1 MAFSYT
7 VFFIDMS
14 SVRWRSTAD
23 VANPRPRE
31 VGGACRRQVLAGART
46 QETVGGPN
54 GAQRSEFRRTAPP
67 DNNDIVL
74 SQCFPAMSYVSVV
87 GRACMALTML
97 QGHLMWQRMP
107 FTWWFCHTNM
117 PQTHLHDH
125 VAYPARG
132 ILQSSSRGEFH
143 HKRLRSYVLTCF
155 HRKRLRSYVLTCFH
169 QSGRRHGPLCNTLII
184 KHRLF

>member
-1 MAFSYT
+1 
-7 VFFIDMS
+7 MS
-14 SVRWRSTAD
+14 SVRWCGTAD

-97 QGHLMWQRMP
+97 QGHLTWQRMH
-107 FTWWFCHTNM
+107 FTWWFCYT
-117 PQTHLHDH
+117 
-125 VAYPARG
+125 
-132 ILQSSSRGEFH
+132 
-143 HKRLRSYVLTCF
+143 KF
-155 HRKRLRSYVLTCFH
+155 HRCICMTMSRIQPAEFCNHLAGTNF
-169 QSGRRHGPLCNTLII
+169 GRRDDATAPSVTH
-184 KHRLF
+184 